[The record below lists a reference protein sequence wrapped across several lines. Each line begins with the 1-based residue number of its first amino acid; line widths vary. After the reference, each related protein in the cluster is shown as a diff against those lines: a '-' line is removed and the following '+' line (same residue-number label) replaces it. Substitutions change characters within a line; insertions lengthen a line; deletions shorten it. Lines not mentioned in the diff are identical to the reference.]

1 MGSKSSTHL
10 SGRSFFK
17 RYPNIGCQFTNIM
30 KLIVT
35 LAAFAG
41 FSAQANTV
49 FQESGKANEV
59 LRTRRETDVIDL
71 TNLDNKNK
79 AAQKFLANLEREC
92 VEEQCGL
99 EEAIETYEEFGAS
112 AAAQVISGD
121 QSKYDQYVNEYVSAH
136 IKANN
141 LRESLE
147 KQFQKFYVDCHEKFW
162 KTKHKNE
169 RNQAP
174 ALTDVQITSA
184 SDNDVK
190 NGFVLKNHEGSFLEA
205 LNTCIKAK
213 GDNDESVENFLSKIF
228 NIWMYEYVEGASAN

>member
-1 MGSKSSTHL
+1 MGVLATFCGAFTIDKKEAQSHLRSVRSSKQ
-10 SGRSFFK
+10 
-17 RYPNIGCQFTNIM
+17 NI
-30 KLIVT
+30 
-35 LAAFAG
+35 
-41 FSAQANTV
+41 
-49 FQESGKANEV
+49 
-59 LRTRRETDVIDL
+59 IDL
-71 TNLDNKNK
+71 ATVDSDTGAGALFWK
-79 AAQKFLANLEREC
+79 NLEREC

-99 EEAIETYEEFGAS
+99 EEAIETYEEFGAA

-121 QSKYDQYVNEYVSAH
+121 QSKYDKYVNEYVSAH

-141 LRESLE
+141 LRDSLQ

-169 RNQAP
+169 RKDAP

-190 NGFVLKNHEGSFLEA
+190 NGFILKNPEGSFLEA

-213 GDNDESVENFLSKIF
+213 GGNGESVEHFLSKIF
-228 NIWMYEYVEGASAN
+228 NIWMYEYVEGESDN